1 MKQNKIIFNITLSAF
16 FLALAFV
23 LPFLTGQIPQIGSM
37 LCPMH
42 IPIILCGFI
51 CGWKYGL
58 IIGLIAPIIRS
69 LTLAMPPLFP
79 TALCMAFELGVYGFL
94 SGFLYNLF
102 PKNKLSIYLSLF
114 VAMIVGR
121 VVWGTAMFIA
131 MGLDFNE
138 FGLSAFWVGG
148 FVNAF
153 PGIILQIIVIPLIIM
168 TYEKFFNKNGVQ
180 DG

>member
-1 MKQNKIIFNITLSAF
+1 MEKSKTIFKITLSAF

-58 IIGLIAPIIRS
+58 IIGVVAPIIRS

-79 TALCMAFELGVYGFL
+79 TALCMAFELGAYGL
-94 SGFLYNLF
+94 ISGLLYNVL
-102 PKNKLSIYLSLF
+102 PKSKLSIYLSLII
-114 VAMIVGR
+114 AMIVGR
-121 VVWGTAMFIA
+121 VVWGTAMFFA
-131 MGLDFNE
+131 MGLNFNE
-138 FGLSAFWVGG
+138 FGLSAFWTGA
-148 FVNAF
+148 FANAF
-153 PGIILQIIVIPLIIM
+153 PGIIIQIVLIPLIIM
-168 TYEKFFNKNGVQ
+168 TYEKFLQKKF
-180 DG
+180 